1 MMVTNHGDYVKLDAG
16 TTILS
21 ADQPEKEDNM
31 LDQQKITV
39 LYCRLSNEDALDGES
54 NSIANQR
61 SILQAYADSHGFTN
75 TRTFIDDGYTGTNF
89 NRPGIQEALSLVE
102 QGLVS
107 TFIVK
112 DMSRFGRDYLQVGQ
126 YTELIFP
133 SYDVRFIAINDGG
146 TEYYQVALT
155 VRDENTLKRELTPL
169 DSISDHNPK
178 YLLTL
183 DDDPPT
189 SHNGIKQ
196 LNALEWLLN
205 K

>member
-75 TRTFIDDGYTGTNF
+75 TRTFI
-89 NRPGIQEALSLVE
+89 E
-102 QGLVS
+102 
-107 TFIVK
+107 
-112 DMSRFGRDYLQVGQ
+112 M
-126 YTELIFP
+126 
-133 SYDVRFIAINDGG
+133 
-146 TEYYQVALT
+146 
-155 VRDENTLKRELTPL
+155 
-169 DSISDHNPK
+169 
-178 YLLTL
+178 
-183 DDDPPT
+183 
-189 SHNGIKQ
+189 
-196 LNALEWLLN
+196 
-205 K
+205 

>member
-1 MMVTNHGDYVKLDAG
+1 MMVTNHGDYVKLDTG

-133 SYDVRFIAINDGG
+133 SYDVRFIAINDGVDSAYG
-146 TEYYQVALT
+146 
-155 VRDENTLKRELTPL
+155 DNDFTPFRNL
-169 DSISDHNPK
+169 FKNISC
-178 YLLTL
+178 
-183 DDDPPT
+183 
-189 SHNGIKQ
+189 
-196 LNALEWLLN
+196 
-205 K
+205 